1 MDLTSQPQSIKENR
15 SIELYQNV
23 KLYKSVKLKK
33 KKKAGR
39 KHVHSYIFPGRAGQH
54 LEHRLSTDRKE
65 QSSKEMGKGCDMI
78 NYDRNTNEPYYD
90 FSLDI
95 QLP

>member
-33 KKKAGR
+33 KKK
-39 KHVHSYIFPGRAGQH
+39 
-54 LEHRLSTDRKE
+54 RLGESTCIVTYSQE
-65 QSSKEMGKGCDMI
+65 ELASI
-78 NYDRNTNEPYYD
+78 
-90 FSLDI
+90 
-95 QLP
+95 